1 MLGQYFIFNLI
12 IIFAVIFVQF
22 NLNFLKLNN
31 FVHLQID
38 IKFNSYINIVM
49 IFLIKFKFLLNIFV

>member
-31 FVHLQID
+31 FVHLQIY